1 MNAIGKFFKEI
12 EEHYSS
18 FDIRDMI
25 GQIERVYSLSCRLV
39 DEYQNKK
46 IEEGLHPIEFNKL
59 WNEFFDYYMIWSA
72 NFNREIRSRISK
84 SRDNDT
90 LSFQKY
96 CFIYQLWWI
105 IFHLITKH
113 FTNYRREN
121 ITELEN
127 KLHLKIKAIS
137 EKLKSNEIIEKF
149 SKEDYDY
156 LLDLIKLN

>member
-1 MNAIGKFFKEI
+1 MNVIEKFFKEI

-59 WNEFFDYYMIWSA
+59 WNEFFDYYMLWSA
-72 NFNREIRSRISK
+72 NFNIEIRSRISE

-127 KLHLKIKAIS
+127 KLHQKIKAIS

>member
-1 MNAIGKFFKEI
+1 MNVIEKFFKEI
-12 EEHYSS
+12 EENYSNCNL
-18 FDIRDMI
+18 RDMI
-25 GQIERVYSLSCRLV
+25 GQIERVYSLSCCLAN
-39 DEYQNKK
+39 EYQNKK
-46 IEEGLHPIEFNKL
+46 IEEGLHPTEFNKL
-59 WNEFFDYYMIWSA
+59 WDEFFDYYMLWSA
-72 NFNREIRSRISK
+72 NFNIEIRSRISD
-84 SRDNDT
+84 SRDNNT

-127 KLHLKIKAIS
+127 KLHQKIKFIS